1 MTCLGK
7 NLEWTFPSWWF
18 MARHPVC
25 IHCSITQSPPL
36 VPPSRLRECDDHNC
50 SALWKRLPWVS
61 VWQHVRWAAVKR
73 IGHGCWSRRS
83 AWVFE
88 FCTSTSVAPEEG
100 QYSMGHG
107 PLCNLTD
114 IGPDV
119 LLPPSSPGISCFPSG
134 ISFIYCFF
142 FCYTVMVI
150 LNYLRKL

>member
-7 NLEWTFPSWWF
+7 NLECSFPSRWF

-50 SALWKRLPWVS
+50 SALWKRRPWVS
-61 VWQHVRWAAVKR
+61 AWQHVSWAAANR
-73 IGHGCWSRRS
+73 IGHGCWSTRS

-107 PLCNLTD
+107 PSVISPTQDQMSFFPL
-114 IGPDV
+114 P
-119 LLPPSSPGISCFPSG
+119 LLVSLASPLGS
-134 ISFIYCFF
+134 
-142 FCYTVMVI
+142 
-150 LNYLRKL
+150 LYLLLLFLLHSHELGES